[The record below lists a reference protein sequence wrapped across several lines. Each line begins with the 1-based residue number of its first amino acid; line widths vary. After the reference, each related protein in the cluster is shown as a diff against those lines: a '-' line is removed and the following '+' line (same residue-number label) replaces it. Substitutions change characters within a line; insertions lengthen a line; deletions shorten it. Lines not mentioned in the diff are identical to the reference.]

1 MLLDHISETYNLLST
16 KYTKGLHFVI
26 GGDTNDLKL
35 DSIINLDSRF
45 VQVVKKYT
53 RMNPPAILD
62 PVIMTLSNYYQEASV
77 LEPLDADPDKN
88 GAKSD
93 HMIVIIKP
101 INVMENKSVRQ
112 TRSTAFKVQ
121 MVW

>member
-1 MLLDHISETYNLLST
+1 
-16 KYTKGLHFVI
+16 
-26 GGDTNDLKL
+26 
-35 DSIINLDSRF
+35 
-45 VQVVKKYT
+45 
-53 RMNPPAILD
+53 MNPPAILD

-112 TRSTAFKVQ
+112 TRTVKVRPFPQ
-121 MVW
+121 SGLANLKEWFIDQSRVDVYNADSAHKKAETFQTLLINKLNEIFPVKVR